1 MTLPRSLV
9 VLALVLA
16 SSGPGRAQE
25 KKPPQPRPEVVVER
39 DVVYGKGGDEDMKLD
54 LAAPKDGKGP
64 FPVIVCLHGGGWKS
78 GKRQDL
84 TSPVPLFDKRSIIE
98 EFATR
103 GYVAVTVSYRLS
115 EKAKFP
121 AQIEDCKAAVR
132 FLRANAVKYRIDPDH
147 FGAVGF
153 SAGGHLVSLLGTTD
167 KNDGLEGKGG
177 NEDQSS
183 RVQAVVNFF
192 GPGDL
197 TTKDWS
203 KEVEND
209 MLVPFLGGTI
219 TDKPEAY
226 KRASPITYVTKDDPP
241 FLFVHGTNDP
251 LVKLEQSRKMAQA
264 LKKAGVT
271 ADVLE
276 MVGEGHGWGGNNL
289 LFSANV
295 TLAFFDL
302 YLKK

>member
-1 MTLPRSLV
+1 MPRSLV
-9 VLALVLA
+9 VLTLVFA
-16 SSGPGRAQE
+16 FTNAGRAQE
-25 KKPPQPRPEVVVER
+25 KKPPEVVVER

-54 LAAPKDGKGP
+54 LAAPKDGNGP
-64 FPVIVCLHGGGWKS
+64 YPAIVCLHGGGWRA

-84 TSPVPLFDKRSIIE
+84 TTPVAQFDKRSIIE

-103 GYVAVTVSYRLS
+103 GYVAATVSYRLS
-115 EKAKFP
+115 PKTQFP
-121 AQIEDCKAAVR
+121 GQIEDCKAAVR
-132 FLRANAVKYRIDPDH
+132 FLRANAKKYRIDPDRI
-147 FGAVGF
+147 GAVGF
-153 SAGGHLVSLLGTTD
+153 SAGGHLVALLGTTD

-197 TTKDWS
+197 TTKDWT
-203 KEVEND
+203 KEVED
-209 MLVPFLGGTI
+209 SMLVPFLGATI

-264 LKKAGVT
+264 LKNAGVT

-276 MVGEGHGWGGNNL
+276 MVGEGHGWGGNSL
-289 LFSANV
+289 TFSANV
-295 TLAFFDL
+295 TLAFFDV